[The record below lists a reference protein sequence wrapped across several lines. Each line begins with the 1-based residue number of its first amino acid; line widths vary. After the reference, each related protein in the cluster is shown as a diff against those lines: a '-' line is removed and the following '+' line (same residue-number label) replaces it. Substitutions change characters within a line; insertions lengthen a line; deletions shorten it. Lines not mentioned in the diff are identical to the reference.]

1 MVSLLHRATI
11 NQRNHHHI
19 RGVDRWLYAGSP
31 TLYARITHVR
41 HEMWHVNKRRAADNK
56 LQIQNRRVTRRS
68 VQAKNRNRRREKFSQ
83 RHKNS
88 SDGYQY
94 QLLQNKPKRNYFLTT
109 VYFKVVKL
117 RS

>member
-41 HEMWHVNKRRAADNK
+41 HEMWHVNKRREEDNK

-68 VQAKNRNRRREKFSQ
+68 VQAKKQESEAR
-83 RHKNS
+83 
-88 SDGYQY
+88 
-94 QLLQNKPKRNYFLTT
+94 
-109 VYFKVVKL
+109 KVQ
-117 RS
+117 STS